1 MAAPPTINLIGELIL
16 LVALYGWCSYVLFI
30 LVIVS
35 FFGAAYT
42 LYLYAIFQHGDFN
55 YFFGSDRVRE
65 HASLFFHWAP
75 SYFFFCGGFVWGGF
89 FLFGP
94 WGGGGYY
101 VNWGLFNLGGC
112 EVGITIVIDVISL
125 IFLSFIL
132 FISSGVMLYSEG
144 YMLGDWYKDHRLGL
158 VSYWLVVYYQNYRS
172 YVAGMLT
179 VLSNRIGDV
188 CLLVAICLILDWGY
202 VFILCLL
209 AAITK
214 GAQIPFS
221 AWLPAAIAA
230 PTPVS
235 SLVHSS
241 TLVTAGVYLLV
252 QFQDMRGGLGS
263 FTLISLSCA
272 TMLIA
277 GIGANF
283 EYDLKRMV
291 ALSTLRQVEFILF
304 TLSLGYP
311 YLAFFHFLC
320 HAVYKCL
327 LFLCA
332 GVIIHG
338 SCG

>member
-1 MAAPPTINLIGELIL
+1 M
-16 LVALYGWCSYVLFI
+16 
-30 LVIVS
+30 
-35 FFGAAYT
+35 
-42 LYLYAIFQHGDFN
+42 
-55 YFFGSDRVRE
+55 
-65 HASLFFHWAP
+65 
-75 SYFFFCGGFVWGGF
+75 
-89 FLFGP
+89 
-94 WGGGGYY
+94 
-101 VNWGLFNLGGC
+101 
-112 EVGITIVIDVISL
+112 
-125 IFLSFIL
+125 
-132 FISSGVMLYSEG
+132 
-144 YMLGDWYKDHRLGL
+144 
-158 VSYWLVVYYQNYRS
+158 
-172 YVAGMLT
+172 
-179 VLSNRIGDV
+179 
-188 CLLVAICLILDWGY
+188 
-202 VFILCLL
+202 CLL
-209 AAITK
+209 AAITR

-252 QFQDMRGGLGS
+252 RFQGMMGGLGS

-283 EYDLKRMV
+283 EYDLKRVV
-291 ALSTLRQVEFILF
+291 ALSTLRQVGFMLF

-311 YLAFFHFLC
+311 YLAFFHLLC